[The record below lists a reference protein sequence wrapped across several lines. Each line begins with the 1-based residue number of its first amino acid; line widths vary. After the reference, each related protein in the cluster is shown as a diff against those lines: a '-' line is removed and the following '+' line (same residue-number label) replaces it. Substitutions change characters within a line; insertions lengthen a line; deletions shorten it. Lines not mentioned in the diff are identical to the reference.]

1 MTRNPED
8 TEYGR
13 CEATAKSSGERCG
26 RAAVG
31 EHGKCDMHG
40 GKSLS
45 GEDHPGF
52 EHGLF
57 SDHLG
62 PEDRETIQVLEDVG
76 NEEKLE
82 DLINW
87 RLARLRR
94 YLRQMS
100 DEEERSFWDALQA
113 ILDQTGEVEREE
125 LRELGKMLGN
135 HERALQEEID
145 LVRKLIKAHDKV
157 AGDGGMSGLRDL
169 FGGGDSE

>member
-1 MTRNPED
+1 MTED
-8 TEYGR
+8 CGATNRHGEPCSLPAGWGTDHVGNGR
-13 CEATAKSSGERCG
+13 CKL
-26 RAAVG
+26 
-31 EHGKCDMHG
+31 HG
-40 GKSLS
+40 GNSLT
-45 GEDHPGF
+45 GEDNPSF
-52 EHGLF
+52 KHGLF

-62 PEDRETIQVLEDVG
+62 PEDQETIEVLEDVDNG
-76 NEEKLE
+76 EKLE

-113 ILDQTGEVEREE
+113 ILDQTGDVEREE

-157 AGDGGMSGLRDL
+157 AGDNSGVGGLRDL
-169 FGGGDSE
+169 FGGGGGEA